1 MRYVL
6 RSFFGILKHAYFF
19 NLRVSALNSLEQQ
32 KAQLLE
38 TAKQAVQT
46 LRADKIVLEDRLAK
60 LAAERQAAKRE
71 EEMAASL
78 AEDLRTVKEDL
89 KQRDLG

>member
-1 MRYVL
+1 MGYVL

-19 NLRVSALNSLEQQ
+19 NLRVFALNSSEQQ

>member
-19 NLRVSALNSLEQQ
+19 NLRVSALNSSEQQ

-46 LRADKIVLEDRLAK
+46 LRADKIVLEDRLAR
-60 LAAERQAAKRE
+60 LRPPRRLSRAAEVQPVA
-71 EEMAASL
+71 
-78 AEDLRTVKEDL
+78 
-89 KQRDLG
+89 